1 MVEKV
6 KLPNIF
12 SRINSLGNDDKQSST
27 VHESS
32 IYNIY
37 LEYPQNREYMA
48 KKFINDNIDDLA
60 EILTVLPLKNS
71 DVYIFIDDS
80 GSQLPV
86 YNTKPYGGES
96 SSTLSYVDDGRHE
109 IYFSLDDV
117 SGLFHEVCHV
127 YDYDN
132 FEQYKHTELFK
143 KITMQSRKALSL
155 VNLNT
160 FKHDSDRITYQ
171 TSDNE
176 ILARILN
183 QQYCRTHE
191 PNIFADQLK
200 PVLVDIALDT
210 LYQNNK
216 VFRDNVNKFISEI
229 PELDTWNTIKRT
241 NIINTKFVN
250 QEEYDD
256 FVEAIIKIDDD
267 LSNSESLLL

>member
-1 MVEKV
+1 M
-6 KLPNIF
+6 
-12 SRINSLGNDDKQSST
+12 
-27 VHESS
+27 
-32 IYNIY
+32 
-37 LEYPQNREYMA
+37 
-48 KKFINDNIDDLA
+48 
-60 EILTVLPLKNS
+60 
-71 DVYIFIDDS
+71 
-80 GSQLPV
+80 
-86 YNTKPYGGES
+86 
-96 SSTLSYVDDGRHE
+96 
-109 IYFSLDDV
+109 
-117 SGLFHEVCHV
+117 
-127 YDYDN
+127 
-132 FEQYKHTELFK
+132 
-143 KITMQSRKALSL
+143 
-155 VNLNT
+155 
-160 FKHDSDRITYQ
+160 
-171 TSDNE
+171 
-176 ILARILN
+176 N